1 MIGVGEAAIGF
12 GILVA
17 LLFLGLHVAE
27 PFQWPVIG
35 GMILLGAGMLA
46 FAAWPALVHR
56 AGVR

>member
-1 MIGVGEAAIGF
+1 MVFKLTGVTAKSW
-12 GILVA
+12 
-17 LLFLGLHVAE
+17 FLGLHVAE